1 MIALQWALDRRG
13 LTPSEKLVLV
23 TLVHSWQRNFGSTKI
38 TIGLI
43 CRQTGMHRASVFR
56 ALNTLEERH
65 LITRHHDRRHG
76 RQSPTEY
83 VLRLEHAELELATS
97 PEPNP
102 QPALPLPRK
111 PTEKQLI
118 FITSLAAEKGLS
130 VSMPDTWQQ
139 AMDLTDWLKAQPRR
153 DKENPGPGAAADT
166 LRVRI
171 RIQIQIDERPP
182 QFVKVAGGAG
192 SRRKVGLTSPPPL
205 KKKKGGY
212 P

>member
-1 MIALQWALDRRG
+1 MKYRIEYPGDRLQWALDRRG

-153 DKENPGPGAAADT
+153 DKENPGRGRRRIHSESESESKSKLMNDRRNLLRWQAA
-166 LRVRI
+166 
-171 RIQIQIDERPP
+171 Q
-182 QFVKVAGGAG
+182 VAGEK
-192 SRRKVGLTSPPPL
+192 SD
-205 KKKKGGY
+205 
-212 P
+212 